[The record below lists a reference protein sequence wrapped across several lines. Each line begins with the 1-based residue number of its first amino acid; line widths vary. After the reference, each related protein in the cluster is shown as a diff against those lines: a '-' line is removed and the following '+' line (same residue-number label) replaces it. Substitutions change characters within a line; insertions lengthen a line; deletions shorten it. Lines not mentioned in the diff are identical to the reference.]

1 MGLYFMS
8 LVTKT
13 CLLFWSMLMMHASAF
28 ISNSIWRDGV
38 VWGCPF
44 FVQIFFLLY
53 LDFAEE
59 MNLILFRYFI
69 CVGLQISGEPSLVR
83 KALYQIASRLHDNPS
98 RSQHLLA
105 SAVPTGYS
113 SGGSLM
119 GPTSG
124 APIMGLAPLVG
135 TYGGYRGDSGD
146 WSRSLYSAPRDEAS
160 SKEFSL
166 RLVCPIGNIGGVIG
180 KGGVIINQ
188 IRQESGA
195 AIKVDST
202 SAAEADDC
210 LIAISAKEVSNKSCL
225 HVYVLWAHRTADLVM
240 IFYNIS
246 TNGISV
252 L

>member
-1 MGLYFMS
+1 MTIHLAKDMKF
-8 LVTKT
+8 
-13 CLLFWSMLMMHASAF
+13 
-28 ISNSIWRDGV
+28 
-38 VWGCPF
+38 
-44 FVQIFFLLY
+44 
-53 LDFAEE
+53 
-59 MNLILFRYFI
+59 ILFFYFT
-69 CVGLQISGEPSLVR
+69 CAGLQISGEPSLVR

-105 SAVPTGYS
+105 SAVPSGYS

-119 GPTSG
+119 GPNSG
-124 APIMGLAPLVG
+124 APIMGLAPMVG
-135 TYGGYRGDSGD
+135 TYGGYRGDGAD

-180 KGGVIINQ
+180 KGGGIINQ

-195 AIKVDST
+195 SIKVDST

-210 LIAISAKEVSNKSCL
+210 LITISAKEVRNESCF
-225 HVYVLWAHRTADLVM
+225 HAHVLWGHRTADLVM

-246 TNGISV
+246 TNYISV
-252 L
+252 LRRLVLSSY

>member
-1 MGLYFMS
+1 M
-8 LVTKT
+8 
-13 CLLFWSMLMMHASAF
+13 
-28 ISNSIWRDGV
+28 
-38 VWGCPF
+38 
-44 FVQIFFLLY
+44 
-53 LDFAEE
+53 
-59 MNLILFRYFI
+59 
-69 CVGLQISGEPSLVR
+69 
-83 KALYQIASRLHDNPS
+83 
-98 RSQHLLA
+98 
-105 SAVPTGYS
+105 
-113 SGGSLM
+113 
-119 GPTSG
+119 
-124 APIMGLAPLVG
+124 
-135 TYGGYRGDSGD
+135 
-146 WSRSLYSAPRDEAS
+146 
-160 SKEFSL
+160 
-166 RLVCPIGNIGGVIG
+166 IG